1 MSQYKKISN
10 EVESQLFE
18 ELAAEPF
25 IFRYMLKSV
34 NTLIQKT
41 DNVTCWAMMMMD
53 FLRCKKKKTQEKT
66 FVTCLGVTKLII
78 NEQDVALVKK
88 LNIPRRNCMKTKEE
102 LEEAIRNTITEYK
115 EIIFGE
121 DTPTCMAA
129 LDELRRQKVIDEKV
143 FDQKLMDDTVRKP
156 AWEGFQNI

>member
-1 MSQYKKISN
+1 
-10 EVESQLFE
+10 
-18 ELAAEPF
+18 
-25 IFRYMLKSV
+25 
-34 NTLIQKT
+34 
-41 DNVTCWAMMMMD
+41 
-53 FLRCKKKKTQEKT
+53 
-66 FVTCLGVTKLII
+66 
-78 NEQDVALVKK
+78 
-88 LNIPRRNCMKTKEE
+88 MKTKEE